1 MDKFRA
7 LQFFIAAIEEGSFA
21 GAAKR
26 YATDPSTVS
35 KSIKRLEQ
43 TLGLQLLQRSTRQL
57 SLTTTGQTYFET
69 VHDLASRLSLCEEEL
84 KTYNDA
90 PAGKLKINL
99 PVSYGRLYVQPM
111 LWAFRMRYPDI
122 NLDVTY
128 SDEYVD
134 MIGKGI
140 DVSIRSG
147 HLNDSRLVAQKLS
160 PMEFVVCASP
170 SYIAATQTPINE
182 ANYAHHVWI
191 RFRFKQT
198 GKLMPIVINDYDK
211 GQVPEV
217 GEQIVVDDGEAMAS
231 ACAAG
236 LGITQI
242 PHFVAKSW
250 VERGELKVVSRPYR
264 LKEGAVYIIYPK
276 REFMP
281 QRSRLFIDFV
291 KDWNLAQGENPQS
304 TWLSKT

>member
-7 LQFFIAAIEEGSFA
+7 LQFFIAANEEGSFV

-43 TLGLQLLQRSTRQL
+43 ELGLQLFQRSTRKL
-57 SLTTTGQTYFET
+57 SLTATGRNYLET
-69 VHDLASRLSLCEEEL
+69 VSELASQLALCEEQL
-84 KTYNDA
+84 KTVNQM
-90 PAGKLKINL
+90 PTGKLKINL

-111 LWAFRMRYPDI
+111 LWAFHLQFPDI
-122 NLDVTY
+122 KLDVSF

-134 MIGKGI
+134 MIGNGI

-147 HLNDSRLVAQKLS
+147 NLSDSRLVAQKLS
-160 PMEFVVCASP
+160 PMEFIVCASP
-170 SYIAATQTPINE
+170 SYIETTQVPINE
-182 ANYAHHVWI
+182 ENYDRHPWI

-198 GKLMPIVINDYDK
+198 GRLMPIIFNNSDIADAIDT
-211 GQVPEV
+211 

-236 LGITQI
+236 LGLTQV
-242 PHFVAKSW
+242 PHFIAKSW
-250 VERGELKVVSRPYR
+250 VQRDELKVVSKPYR
-264 LKEGAVYIIYPK
+264 LKEGAVFIVYPK
-276 REFMP
+276 REFLP

-291 KDWNLAQGENPQS
+291 KNWNLAQGEGPLS
-304 TWLSKT
+304 TWMSSA